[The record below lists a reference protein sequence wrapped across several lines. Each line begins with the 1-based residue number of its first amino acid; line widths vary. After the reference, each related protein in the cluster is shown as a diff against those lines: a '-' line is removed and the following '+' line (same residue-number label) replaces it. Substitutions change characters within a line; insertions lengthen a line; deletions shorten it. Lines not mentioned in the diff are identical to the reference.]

1 MVDRIYNK
9 CFISLCE
16 LRGIGQAEIDNANIE
31 IEASQ
36 AFVGQV
42 LDAGQQA
49 WSAVTNFFTP
59 ATESTESLL
68 STNGAD
74 SETLKLS
81 KSA

>member
-1 MVDRIYNK
+1 
-9 CFISLCE
+9 LT
-16 LRGIGQAEIDNANIE
+16 GIGQAEIDTANAE

-59 ATESTESLL
+59 TTEETATLL
-68 STNGAD
+68 STNNTD
-74 SETLKLS
+74 SETVKLS
-81 KSA
+81 ASA

>member
-1 MVDRIYNK
+1 MRVLTDRIYHK
-9 CFISLCE
+9 WFISLCE
-16 LRGIGQAEIDNANIE
+16 LTVAGQAE

-59 ATESTESLL
+59 TTEETATLL
-68 STNGAD
+68 STNNTD
-74 SETLKLS
+74 SETVKLS
-81 KSA
+81 ASA